1 MIGIIDWL
9 PKATVYSIDEK
20 DMKFNKELDFIY
32 SFVEVRRMVEG
43 FFFVKNE

>member
-20 DMKFNKELDFIY
+20 DKDFNKELDFIY
-32 SFVEVRRMVEG
+32 SFVGVRQLVEG
-43 FFFVKNE
+43 FFFVED